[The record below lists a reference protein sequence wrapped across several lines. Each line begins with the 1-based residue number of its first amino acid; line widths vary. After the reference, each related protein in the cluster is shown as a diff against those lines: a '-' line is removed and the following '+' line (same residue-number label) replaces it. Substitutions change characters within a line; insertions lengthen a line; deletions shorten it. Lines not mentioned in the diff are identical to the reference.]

1 MNPFD
6 PMKDPTSDISRGEPS
21 ESQGA
26 RETNGAEYTSPDGS
40 HGLIYTPR
48 AEGKRKRRAG
58 KIIVAVAVTAVALS
72 VGLCFVFTAWMAATS
87 LGYLLNFGILTES
100 GEPADVD
107 TSDGLHIFDGA
118 DGGTDHVL
126 SPGGS
131 VKEPSSSETADGET
145 VRVPQGVTI
154 NKRPAKRQDA
164 NGDGRA
170 DVETDAE
177 GNVLTSAGEE
187 ILTVPT
193 VVARVSAS
201 VVEITTETVTQ
212 SGYLGQYV
220 TGGAG
225 SGVVIAKEG
234 FIVTNHHV
242 VDGATA
248 VTVRMSDGAEFPA
261 RVVGSDART
270 DIAVLWI
277 DARDYPLTVATLGS
291 SFDLVVGEDILA
303 IGNPLGSLG
312 GTVTEGMVS
321 ATARQIL
328 VNHSRMTLLQV
339 SAPINPG
346 NSGGGLFN
354 LAGEL
359 IGIVN
364 AKVSSEEIEGLGFAI
379 PVDTAYEVILE
390 LIAHG
395 YVRGRPALGF
405 VAVDVTSVQTAV
417 RYFNSM
423 NTGVYV
429 YDKSHGVVR
438 YGDYIVAADGHK
450 ITSVAEL
457 SAAIAARAVG
467 DTLELTVYRANMTTN
482 KWEKQTLTVTVVEE
496 VPQ

>member
-21 ESQGA
+21 ESQGT
-26 RETNGAEYTSPDGS
+26 RETEGAEYTSPDGS
-40 HGLIYTPR
+40 HGLLYTPR
-48 AEGKRKRRAG
+48 AEGKSKHRAG

-72 VGLCFVFTAWMAATS
+72 VGLCLIFTAWMAATS
-87 LGYLLNFGILTES
+87 LGFLFNLGDFSVTVDT
-100 GEPADVD
+100 DVG
-107 TSDGLHIFDGA
+107 TSDGLHISGGT
-118 DGGTDHVL
+118 DGGTEQVL
-126 SPGGS
+126 SPEEGGKDPADDL
-131 VKEPSSSETADGET
+131 VYTIPSMA
-145 VRVPQGVTI
+145 TI
-154 NKRPAKRQDA
+154 EKLPPKRSDA

-170 DVETDAE
+170 DVDTDAT
-177 GNVLTSAGEE
+177 GNVLTSAGENP
-187 ILTVPT
+187 LTVAT
-193 VVARVSAS
+193 VGARVADS

-212 SGYLGQYV
+212 SGYLGQYI
-220 TGGAG
+220 TSGAG

-234 FIVTNHHV
+234 FIVTNAHV
-242 VDGATA
+242 IEGATS
-248 VTVRMSDGAEFPA
+248 VTVRMRDGTEFSA
-261 RVVGSDART
+261 KTVGADERT

-277 DARDYPLTVATLGS
+277 DAGDYSLTVATLGS

-328 VNHSRMTLLQV
+328 VSNQRMTLLQV

-359 IGIVN
+359 VGIVN
-364 AKVSSEEIEGLGFAI
+364 AKVASEEIEGLGFAI

-395 YVRGRPALGF
+395 YVRGRPTLDF
-405 VAVDVTSVQTAV
+405 TVVDVMSVQTAV
-417 RYFNSM
+417 RYFNTM

-429 YDKSHGVVR
+429 YDKNHDTVR
-438 YGDYIVAADGHK
+438 YGDYIVAADGCE

-457 SAAIAARAVG
+457 SAVIANKSVG
-467 DTLELTVYRANMTTN
+467 DTLELTVYRAETN
-482 KWEKQTLTVTVVEE
+482 SSKWVKRVLTVSVVEDI
-496 VPQ
+496 PR